1 MHLTT
6 QLWLRLKTLFRRKQL
21 DRDLQD
27 EVAFHLA
34 MREEKNRTDGITAGE
49 ERYAARRQFGNIT
62 QMKEATREL
71 WTFASLESLWRD
83 LTFALRTLSPGFYRQ
98 WDDRGRLLLQ
108 LLHCWTWSNLLF
120 WALVPNHNVR
130 YILPLGPGLMGLGV
144 MGLLV
149 RRRKTERK

>member
-83 LTFALRTLSPGFYRQ
+83 LTFALYAFQSPRICRHRHHHAGAGHRRIHGDLQCDRKYPHGALRLPPGQ
-98 WDDRGRLLLQ
+98 PDDD
-108 LLHCWTWSNLLF
+108 
-120 WALVPNHNVR
+120 P
-130 YILPLGPGLMGLGV
+130 
-144 MGLLV
+144 
-149 RRRKTERK
+149 